1 MSTSEPAPKTP
12 AGTVPVTAGRD
23 RLLALAA
30 RRTMRELDASAV
42 TVYLRE
48 PDGQT
53 LSAAVV
59 TVTPLGV
66 GTVERVP
73 VGDRTYASAAAYQS
87 CQIATAYS
95 VEEVGGHPDLAV
107 IAPFPYTVTAA
118 PLRLSTGCIGTLTA
132 FWPQAFHESADGEM
146 RFLDEAARELGRELE
161 ALAAAGVPMEH
172 EGVPTVISP
181 EPGDAGPGSV
191 APDREEPD
199 SVAERTAPLM
209 YHLHKLA
216 VYLTSTA
223 RTAQAAQLAVART
236 MSGFDAQAMVIALI
250 EADRFHVIHAAG
262 CSRDFLRTFNGL
274 PLGRP
279 SPEAEAIARMRQL
292 VIPAGDERTRGRTEP
307 LAGTGSDVGS
317 AGAERDDY
325 TWVVLP
331 LLAGG
336 RAVGTCSI
344 AFHLEERVIIAEQAV
359 LTALATLLGQ
369 TFERTQLYDAQY
381 ALAQK
386 LQQALLPRMLPQS
399 AGLLSTSRY
408 VPTAGGI
415 ELGGDWYDLIRVPDG
430 GIAAVIGDVQGH
442 NIAAAV
448 VMGQLRSAVRAY
460 VAEGHDPAT
469 VLTRTNRLLLDLDSD
484 RFATCCCV
492 RIDPA
497 TGAVQL
503 VSAGQ
508 SPPLIRC
515 TDGRYLAR
523 DAEIGVPLGIQAEPG
538 YQITELAL
546 PAGAL
551 VVLYTDGLVGS
562 DRELSQDTVEA
573 ALRASG
579 GELETMGDQLLHA
592 TARLRS
598 RSDDAALLLLRYEG
612 LPVNGQRSVRHIG
625 LQRRDLQG
633 VHRTRVL
640 LREWL
645 RVWELPNIA
654 EEAELLA
661 SEVVTN
667 ALVHGDSDVSV
678 YVRRYPER
686 IRVEVRDSDP
696 HPALP
701 VTFPRAEDQAEDGR
715 GLLIVSALASSWG
728 NSPSGR
734 GKTVWFELPTTS
746 MNGRSPKSALE

>member
-1 MSTSEPAPKTP
+1 MTTSEPTPRAPADAVP
-12 AGTVPVTAGRD
+12 GTADRD
-23 RLLALAA
+23 RLLASAA
-30 RRTMRELDASAV
+30 RRVMRELDASAV
-42 TVYLRE
+42 TVYLRV
-48 PDGQT
+48 PGSST
-53 LSAAVV
+53 LAAAVV

-73 VGDRTYASAAAYQS
+73 MGDKTYASAVAFATGE
-87 CQIATAYS
+87 IATAYS

-118 PLRLSTGCIGTLTA
+118 PLCPADGCVGTLTA
-132 FWPQAFHESADGEM
+132 FWPQAFRDPSDEER
-146 RFLDEAARELGRELE
+146 RFLEAAARDLSDTLE
-161 ALAAAGVPMEH
+161 ALAAAGVSLEH
-172 EGVPTVISP
+172 DGVPMVIPP
-181 EPGDAGPGSV
+181 ERGGAGPR
-191 APDREEPD
+191 DRAAPD

-223 RTAQAAQLAVART
+223 QTEQAAHLALERT
-236 MSGFDAQAMVIALI
+236 MAGFDAQAMAITLI
-250 EADRFHVIHAAG
+250 EADRLHVIAVAG
-262 CSRDFLRTFNGL
+262 CSREFLRTLNGM
-274 PLGRP
+274 PLGIP
-279 SPEAEAIARMRQL
+279 LPEAEAIARMRQL
-292 VIPAGDERTRGRTEP
+292 VIPPGDESTRGRTE
-307 LAGTGSDVGS
+307 AGGPEGEDC
-317 AGAERDDY
+317 

-331 LLAGG
+331 LVAGG

-344 AFHLEERVIIAEQAV
+344 AFHLKERVIIAEQAV

-369 TFERTQLYDAQY
+369 TLERTQLYDAQY

-415 ELGGDWYDLIRVPDG
+415 ELGGDWYDLIRLPDG
-430 GIAAVIGDVQGH
+430 AVAAVIGDVQGH

-469 VLTRTNRLLLDLDSD
+469 VLNRTNQLLLDLDSD
-484 RFATCCCV
+484 RFATCCCLRV
-492 RIDPA
+492 DPT
-497 TGAVQL
+497 TGAAQL
-503 VSAGQ
+503 VCAGQ
-508 SPPLIRC
+508 PPPLIR
-515 TDGRYLAR
+515 TAEGHYLGRGI
-523 DAEIGVPLGIQAEPG
+523 DIGVPMGIQPEPG
-538 YQITELAL
+538 YRSTEFTL
-546 PAGAL
+546 PPGAL
-551 VVLYTDGLVGS
+551 IILYTDGLVGS
-562 DRELSQDTVEA
+562 ERELTVHAVEDV
-573 ALRASG
+573 LRESG
-579 GELETMGDQLLHA
+579 EELETLGDRLMEGTSA
-592 TARLRS
+592 LRS

-612 LPVNGQRSVRHIG
+612 LPANGQRYVRHIG

-645 RVWELPNIA
+645 RVWELPSMA

-678 YVRRYPER
+678 YVRKYPER

-696 HPALP
+696 HPAAP
-701 VTFPRAEDQAEDGR
+701 VNFPRAEDQAEDGR
-715 GLLIVSALASSWG
+715 GLMIVSTLASSWG

-734 GKTVWFELPTTS
+734 GKTVWFELPITS
-746 MNGRSPKSALE
+746 VNGHSPRSALE